1 MEADGFLQLREQY
14 VSKTLESLA
23 TTSAVLHS
31 ISSKS
36 ATDSALQHIR
46 TFFHDVARSARTY
59 GFPQAT
65 VLALQGEYDCDLLI
79 RRKQPP
85 TKTDVDKWNSF
96 LEALAREFTQQQP
109 PATFQE
115 IASHRVFQV
124 LIVDDDQG
132 SATELEELLRKRDML
147 VRRAK
152 TKEEAIRILTDGM
165 MEAIITDILL
175 PDGLGYELVEH
186 IRALPEGEKPVV
198 LIVSVL
204 GGFLDKVEAIRSG
217 ADGYFE
223 KPVDLEALMER
234 LLILLERNRARDVRI
249 LCVEDDPT
257 QALYLDTV
265 LSLGSYQVKIV
276 DDPKDFEESLASFQP
291 DAVLIDYQFPRFSS
305 YQVAR
310 YLRQDDRYAFLPII
324 LMTEG
329 ELDPLDV
336 DKLAGDVFLR
346 KPVAPNTL
354 LNSIAAHIER
364 SRLLKSHLNRDGLT
378 RLLTHTAFVEQA
390 NTIIAKKRRKSE
402 SPCALVVLDM
412 DHFQAIN
419 TKYGYPA
426 GDRVLVSVAGF
437 LRRRIRQSDLKS
449 RFGGQVFAIVI
460 DDIGKP
466 EAVSLLSRLLDEF
479 AQIPQHAPD
488 GSMFYATFSAGVAVL
503 EARTMDFELWYQA
516 AKDALLNAKK
526 SGRRA
531 VLPA

>member
-1 MEADGFLQLREQY
+1 
-14 VSKTLESLA
+14 
-23 TTSAVLHS
+23 
-31 ISSKS
+31 
-36 ATDSALQHIR
+36 
-46 TFFHDVARSARTY
+46 
-59 GFPQAT
+59 
-65 VLALQGEYDCDLLI
+65 
-79 RRKQPP
+79 
-85 TKTDVDKWNSF
+85 
-96 LEALAREFTQQQP
+96 
-109 PATFQE
+109 
-115 IASHRVFQV
+115 
-124 LIVDDDQG
+124 
-132 SATELEELLRKRDML
+132 ELEELLRKRDML

-265 LSLGSYQVKIV
+265 LSLGSYEVKIM
-276 DDPKDFEESLASFQP
+276 DDPKDFNESIASFQP

-364 SRLLKSHLNRDGLT
+364 SR
-378 RLLTHTAFVEQA
+378 
-390 NTIIAKKRRKSE
+390 
-402 SPCALVVLDM
+402 
-412 DHFQAIN
+412 
-419 TKYGYPA
+419 
-426 GDRVLVSVAGF
+426 
-437 LRRRIRQSDLKS
+437 
-449 RFGGQVFAIVI
+449 
-460 DDIGKP
+460 
-466 EAVSLLSRLLDEF
+466 
-479 AQIPQHAPD
+479 
-488 GSMFYATFSAGVAVL
+488 
-503 EARTMDFELWYQA
+503 
-516 AKDALLNAKK
+516 
-526 SGRRA
+526 
-531 VLPA
+531 